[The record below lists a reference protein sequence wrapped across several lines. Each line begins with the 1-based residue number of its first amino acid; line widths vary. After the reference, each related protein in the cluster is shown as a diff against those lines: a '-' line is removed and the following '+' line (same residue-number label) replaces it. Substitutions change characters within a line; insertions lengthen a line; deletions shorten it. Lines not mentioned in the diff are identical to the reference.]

1 MLSLF
6 KHKAKPL
13 VENEP
18 IPAPDEVVIEE
29 TAEIAETAR
38 RMKQQNI
45 KASEDCC
52 ATFAAI
58 AKALAMTKAQLF
70 EDMVA
75 ERLEQL
81 QRQGV
86 QVELAAG

>member
-6 KHKAKPL
+6 KHKAKPV

-38 RMKQQNI
+38 RMSFVCSKRDAPMR
-45 KASEDCC
+45 KW
-52 ATFAAI
+52 
-58 AKALAMTKAQLF
+58 
-70 EDMVA
+70 
-75 ERLEQL
+75 R
-81 QRQGV
+81 R
-86 QVELAAG
+86 